1 MFEPPRCV
9 RAVASIT
16 LLVLLASAGACT
28 TPTYITGASSSK
40 DSVKFTYRKV
50 RVFSFEP
57 PEQGVI
63 KCEVAEDGSLQ
74 KCRKLLIRVDGED
87 YRGNQ

>member
-1 MFEPPRCV
+1 MFELPRCV
-9 RAVASIT
+9 RAVALIA
-16 LLVLLASAGACT
+16 LLVSAGACS

-50 RVFSFEP
+50 RVFSLEP

-63 KCEVAEDGSLQ
+63 KCEVAADGSLR
-74 KCRKLLIRVDGED
+74 KCRKMAIRVDGED